1 MKWTLTGWREGRRST
16 MRVKV
21 GAWLGA
27 WWDISLFTL
36 FFCLRDACLS
46 LSLSFSFECARACVC
61 VSAHS

>member
-1 MKWTLTGWREGRRST
+1 

-46 LSLSFSFECARACVC
+46 LSLSLSLLNARVRVC
-61 VSAHS
+61 V

>member
-46 LSLSFSFECARACVC
+46 LSLSLSLSLF
-61 VSAHS
+61 